1 MYLYFQFDSKF
12 QTKHAEILFSCKLNF
27 LSIQEILNFSNFL
40 TVKKTRNFLFYFQLN
55 LIFLNFA
62 CVRERSGHRHL
73 YRNRGR
79 RRGGE
84 IGGEWGGERD
94 ENEVDK

>member
-1 MYLYFQFDSKF
+1 MYQYFQLDSKF
-12 QTKHAEILFSCKLNF
+12 QIKHAEILFSYKLNF

-40 TVKKTRNFLFYFQLN
+40 GVKKTRNFLFYFQSN

-73 YRNRGR
+73 YRNR
-79 RRGGE
+79 E
-84 IGGEWGGERD
+84 KEV
-94 ENEVDK
+94 ENGVGKEMREK